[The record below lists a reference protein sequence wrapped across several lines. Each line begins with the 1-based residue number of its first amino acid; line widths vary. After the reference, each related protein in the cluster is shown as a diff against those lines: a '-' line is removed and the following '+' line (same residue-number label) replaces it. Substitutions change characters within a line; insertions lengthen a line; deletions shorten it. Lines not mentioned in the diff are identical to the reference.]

1 MSVIN
6 VEEDDSKLPQSSPRT
21 PQQGLVNEVSSVS
34 HEHHA
39 PEQQL
44 ARSGYVQQT
53 TLSGVRAADNTDRAQ
68 QAARAATTRVLSVAE

>member
-6 VEEDDSKLPQSSPRT
+6 VEEDDSKLPQSSPRS

-39 PEQQL
+39 AEQQL

-53 TLSGVRAADNTDRAQ
+53 TLIVRSRPH
-68 QAARAATTRVLSVAE
+68 ARRRLESLASPSP

>member
-6 VEEDDSKLPQSSPRT
+6 VEEDDSKLPQSSPRS

-39 PEQQL
+39 AEQQL
-44 ARSGYVQQT
+44 ARSGYVQQK
-53 TLSGVRAADNTDRAQ
+53 TLSGVRAADNHAQ
-68 QAARAATTRVLSVAE
+68 QAARATTTRVLSVAE